1 MQFSL
6 NRRELGRRSQRVT
19 DAERKVMHT
28 QMGTRLQQGRKDAH
42 VCDGASQMIC
52 CVSTKLA
59 VGMDLNQNSNAA
71 PEPAPLSLVSAVPA
85 PGHSVPCLL
94 AESWVVGAGR
104 NKHQGVKTA
113 LEIDPLLLKPVRSV
127 SAEKKEEKKLEQN
140 GRWS

>member
-19 DAERKVMHT
+19 GAERKVMHT
-28 QMGTRLQQGRKDAH
+28 QIGTRLQQGRKDAH

-52 CVSTKLA
+52 CVPTKLA

-71 PEPAPLSLVSAVPA
+71 PEPAPLSFVSAVPS

-94 AESWVVGAGR
+94 AESWVVGVGR

-113 LEIDPLLLKPVRSV
+113 LEIDPVRSV
-127 SAEKKEEKKLEQN
+127 SAEKKEEKKKLEQ
-140 GRWS
+140 